1 MAKLT
6 NSSPE
11 LALLGSRLDRALA
24 GKRASETSP
33 KEIRDLIFREAKL
46 CGLSVKKEGRV
57 FLQLGEYIIADWAF
71 DIVEN
76 PPDPP
81 KGT

>member
-11 LALLGSRLDRALA
+11 LALLATRLDRAFA
-24 GKRASETSP
+24 GKTMVETSP
-33 KEIRDLIFREAKL
+33 KDIRDVIFREAKL

-57 FLQLGEYIIADWAF
+57 FLEKGKYVIADWTF
-71 DIVEN
+71 DFIDS
-76 PPDPP
+76 PKDPP
-81 KGT
+81 KGM